1 MPVGLGW
8 VISMRFVDAVA
19 LRAVALE
26 VLGAMFVALRDE
38 GCAFPS
44 DDA

>member
-1 MPVGLGW
+1 
-8 VISMRFVDAVA
+8 MRFVDAVA
-19 LRAVALE
+19 LRAVLE